1 MTSNVFFVYDLFL
14 ESHLC
19 PAVEPLLRRTWEFF
33 EIFRTVKIVKPM
45 SVFSD
50 VLVKSFNSESSI
62 VS

>member
-19 PAVEPLLRRTWEFF
+19 PAVKPLLRRTFG
-33 EIFRTVKIVKPM
+33 IFRTVKIVKPM

-50 VLVKSFNSESSI
+50 VLVKSFNSASSI